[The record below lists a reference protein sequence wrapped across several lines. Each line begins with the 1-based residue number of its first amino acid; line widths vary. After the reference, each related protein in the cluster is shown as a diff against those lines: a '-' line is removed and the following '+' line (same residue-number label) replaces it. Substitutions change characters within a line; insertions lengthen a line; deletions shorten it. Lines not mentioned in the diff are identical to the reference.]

1 MSRKRENT
9 RRDASESSQEAR
21 QGGGQSPADETRA
34 TEGRDEPRN
43 ISDLGPDSSN
53 EPKRGGEVY

>member
-1 MSRKRENT
+1 MSSKREST
-9 RRDASESSQEAR
+9 GRDASESKQDPR
-21 QGGGQSPADETRA
+21 QGGQSPTDETRA

-43 ISDLGPDSSN
+43 IPDLGPESSS